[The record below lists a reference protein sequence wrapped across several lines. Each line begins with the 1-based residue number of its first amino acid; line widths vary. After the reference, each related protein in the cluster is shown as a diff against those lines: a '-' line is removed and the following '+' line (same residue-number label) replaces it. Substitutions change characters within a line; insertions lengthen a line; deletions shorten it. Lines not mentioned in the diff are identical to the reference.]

1 MKNEAIQALIK
12 TLNGQLSQL
21 PSVAKTMVKQ
31 YQMSAT
37 VNAIIT
43 GISLVVILTVMIIMT
58 VKWYHLYVQCH
69 REGRNID
76 DEPLYTIWGYVVGIG
91 TISSMFLF
99 VIFFINLNHAISPI
113 YSIITSITGH

>member
-43 GISLVVILTVMIIMT
+43 GISLVVILTVMVVMT

-69 REGRNID
+69 REGRDID
-76 DEPLYTIWGYVVGIG
+76 DEPLDTICGYVVGIG
-91 TISSMFLF
+91 TASSVILF
-99 VIFFINLNHAISPI
+99 IIFFTNLNHAINPI
-113 YSIITSITGH
+113 YSIITGITGH